1 MSAVLR
7 KRLDERLLDGDHLF
21 MGDDVLVIASRR
33 GCGESGQYNRL
44 VLVKHA
50 QLYIATAD
58 RSQRRGHSLERNVRG
73 IALFGKMGQGER
85 FKARR
90 REFGDQTGRFF
101 VGKVSSRTG
110 NTLN

>member
-21 MGDDVLVIASRR
+21 MGDVVLVIASRR

-58 RSQRRGHSLERNVRG
+58 
-73 IALFGKMGQGER
+73 
-85 FKARR
+85 
-90 REFGDQTGRFF
+90 
-101 VGKVSSRTG
+101 
-110 NTLN
+110 